1 MMRGQ
6 THAHKCARPT
16 CFPHSG
22 QPCRTHKA
30 FCGGQVWFV
39 AAEGVGIDKDDAV
52 EQVHFGDHASLT
64 SLHADK
70 VRAIKG

>member
-1 MMRGQ
+1 
-6 THAHKCARPT
+6 
-16 CFPHSG
+16 
-22 QPCRTHKA
+22 
-30 FCGGQVWFV
+30 VWFV